1 MLFVFFVCDK
11 PIVHNLLADNKE
23 MVKSDKKNGNIPV
36 DYFWMG

>member
-23 MVKSDKKNGNIPV
+23 MVKSDKK
-36 DYFWMG
+36 MGIYR